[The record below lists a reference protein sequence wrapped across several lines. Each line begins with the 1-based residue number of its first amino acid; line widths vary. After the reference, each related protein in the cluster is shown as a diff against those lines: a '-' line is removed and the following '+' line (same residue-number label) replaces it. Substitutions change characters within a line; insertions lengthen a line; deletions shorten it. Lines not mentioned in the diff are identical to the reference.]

1 MSESRNLT
9 DLPLSAWG
17 RNELEDEVLRLREK
31 LVEFERTLG
40 PCGVCRGSRKNPL
53 GLGDCVLCLGTGH
66 RIKEIERLYAVLEKA
81 RIATEEAKQ
90 KADSHRRQRDD
101 LLSKLETSS
110 GRKKQ

>member
-17 RNELEDEVLRLREK
+17 RNELEDEVRRLRE
-31 LVEFERTLG
+31 TGG
-40 PCGVCRGSRKNPL
+40 PCSNCHGKGKSRF
-53 GLGDCVLCLGTGH
+53 GLGACKCCGGTGH
-66 RIKEIERLYAVLEKA
+66 RVKEVLNLYAALHNA
-81 RIATEEAKQ
+81 DRAYEETKQ